1 MLARPL
7 FALALASAAL
17 AGPALAQT
25 ADEAPVSTAANKTPA
40 SSQTL
45 TAPAVPAVATPAA
58 SRPMTTDE
66 QIAAYLATSP
76 ALAPESDGPVGVT
89 AAGPAEE
96 PKRQI
101 HGSMGATIG
110 SGGYRSGYV
119 STLIPLGENGTL
131 GIAVEQTDF
140 GNNVV
145 YGRGYGRGLGHGYGG
160 YGGYGDGLWGGRGG
174 RQSSVAVS
182 LALGGGDRDA
192 VPQGCAPGGF
202 RGTDGRYVEP
212 LWVTRMRGDDH
223 LCDTALGR

>member
-7 FALALASAAL
+7 LALALAAGL

-40 SSQTL
+40 SGQTL
-45 TAPAVPAVATPAA
+45 TAPAVPAPSAP

-76 ALAPESDGPVGVT
+76 ALTPESDGPVGVT
-89 AAGPAEE
+89 AASAAEQ

-101 HGSMGATIG
+101 HGAMGATIG
-110 SGGYRSGYV
+110 TGGYRSGYV
-119 STLIPLGENGTL
+119 STLIPLGETGTL

-140 GNNVV
+140 GDNVV
-145 YGRGYGRGLGHGYGG
+145 YGRGYGRGYGHGLGG
-160 YGGYGDGLWGGRGG
+160 YGGYGDGLWAGRGG
-174 RQSSVAVS
+174 RRSSVAVS

-223 LCDTALGR
+223 LCDSLLGR